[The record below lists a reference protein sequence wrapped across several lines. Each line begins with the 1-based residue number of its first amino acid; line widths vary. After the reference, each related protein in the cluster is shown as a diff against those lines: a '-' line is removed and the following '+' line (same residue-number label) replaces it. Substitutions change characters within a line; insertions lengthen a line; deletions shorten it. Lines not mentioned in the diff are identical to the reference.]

1 MARFNA
7 GRTKPMADTIG
18 GAALATLDSSDP
30 GLAARVNFAAAWL
43 FAETSMMNAENT
55 QRRQHDYSMA
65 YSDAAYAQAMK
76 DAMMLAQT
84 GALPPWAV
92 AERFGADAIEGWPR

>member
-1 MARFNA
+1 
-7 GRTKPMADTIG
+7 MADTTG
-18 GAALATLDSSDP
+18 GPALATLDSSDP

>member
-1 MARFNA
+1 
-7 GRTKPMADTIG
+7 MADTIG

-43 FAETSMMNAENT
+43 FAETSMMNAS
-55 QRRQHDYSMA
+55 SMG
-65 YSDAAYAQAMK
+65 YNDAAYVQAMK
-76 DAMMLAQT
+76 DAVMLAQT

-92 AERFGADAIEGWPR
+92 TERKKASARLPR